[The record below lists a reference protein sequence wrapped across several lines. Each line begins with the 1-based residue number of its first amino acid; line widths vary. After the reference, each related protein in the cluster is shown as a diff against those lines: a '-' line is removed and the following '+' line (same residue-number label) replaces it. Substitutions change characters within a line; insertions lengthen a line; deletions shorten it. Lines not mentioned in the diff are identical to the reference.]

1 MKISEKEIKKIAELA
16 RLGLT
21 KAEVG
26 KFSKELS
33 TILDYVEKLNQVKT
47 EGVEPTS
54 HVTGLEN
61 VLREDVVDQ
70 ADCQKEIVDNAPD
83 KKDGSIRVKS
93 VFEK

>member
-21 KAEVG
+21 KAEIS

-33 TILDYVEKLNQVKT
+33 AILDYADNLNQVKT
-47 EGVEPTS
+47 KGVEPTS

-61 VLREDVVDQ
+61 VLREDVVNE
-70 ADCQKEIVDNAPD
+70 AACQKEIVDNAQD
-83 KKDGSIRVKS
+83 RKDGSIKVKS